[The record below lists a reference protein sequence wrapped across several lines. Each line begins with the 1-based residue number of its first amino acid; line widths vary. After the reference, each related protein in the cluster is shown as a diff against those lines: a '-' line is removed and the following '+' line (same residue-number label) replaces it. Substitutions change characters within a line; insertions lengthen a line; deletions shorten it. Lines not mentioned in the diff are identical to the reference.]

1 MKVNQSWFS
10 SGNSFL
16 NFIKFNIRFSKRQ
29 GAMLVNLLRRPAF
42 GYSFWKLPLIEETT
56 VCYKAPGDYLKSR
69 ACLKITRAAKNE
81 SVTGSVFLTPNVSLF
96 SGSSGSYFMKRI
108 LMLHSEGIPY
118 HLAPTWIV
126 ARFR

>member
-1 MKVNQSWFS
+1 
-10 SGNSFL
+10 
-16 NFIKFNIRFSKRQ
+16 
-29 GAMLVNLLRRPAF
+29 MLVNLLRRPAF
-42 GYSFWKLPLIEETT
+42 GYSFWKLRLIEKTT
-56 VCYKAPGDYLKSR
+56 VYYKAPGPDYLKSR

-81 SVTGSVFLTPNVSLF
+81 SVTGSEFFSPNVSLF